1 MDLTISRVALA
12 QILQAA
18 SASPDREICGLLL
31 GSGHAVDEVLPCVN
45 VAAEPRDSFEID
57 PAALI
62 GAWRAAR
69 SGGIA
74 PIGHYHSHPDGST
87 RPSPRDAALAEPG
100 SFWIIVGDG
109 DASCWRAEAS
119 GFVSVDLR
127 IA

>member
-1 MDLTISRVALA
+1 MDLTISRAALA
-12 QILQAA
+12 QILEAA
-18 SASPDREICGLLL
+18 AASPDREICGLLL
-31 GSGHAVDEVLPCVN
+31 GSGHAVDEVLPCAN
-45 VAAEPRDSFEID
+45 VAPDPRESFEID

-69 SGGIA
+69 SGGTA

-100 SFWIIVGDG
+100 SYWIILGDG
-109 DASCWRAEAS
+109 NASCWRAEPS
-119 GFVSVDLR
+119 GFVSVYLS